1 MLNKKEK
8 VLNYCSQDPS
18 AAEYFNDYYT
28 DMMKDIRI
36 LGQSEFL
43 KLSGNELDAEKYIVV
58 DVSPITYVEVS
69 NTYVFNVQ
77 LYTDENLHTRKDFV
91 ESYAKYKL
99 ESIFEEVLNVCTS
112 KNCEK
117 AC

>member
-18 AAEYFNDYYT
+18 AAEYFHDFYV
-28 DMMKDIRI
+28 DMMNDIRI
-36 LGQSEFL
+36 LGQSDFL

-58 DVSPITYVEVS
+58 DVSPITYIEVS
-69 NTYVFNVQ
+69 NTYVFNIQ

-91 ESYAKYKL
+91 ESYAQYKI
-99 ESIFEEVLNVCTS
+99 ESILEEV
-112 KNCEK
+112 
-117 AC
+117 

>member
-8 VLNYCSQDPS
+8 VLNHCSQDQS
-18 AAEYFNDYYT
+18 AVEYFHEYYT
-28 DMMKDIRI
+28 DMMNDIRI
-36 LGQSEFL
+36 LGQSDFL

-69 NTYVFNVQ
+69 NTWIFSIE

-91 ESYAKYKL
+91 ESYAKYKI
-99 ESIFEEVLNVCTS
+99 ESILEEV
-112 KNCEK
+112 
-117 AC
+117 